1 MQQLRAIQRIAREAD
16 ILSDIDA
23 AAIYTL
29 WASLCDAQGLARMTA
44 LDQSSLAW
52 CKKDIVIVTPLRK
65 GVYHYGHYGA
75 NVVESSGFNMQGKN
89 TDDFTSSIGAF
100 FCETYDKAFTA
111 RKPVFAFNEASIA
124 AAVHSWQRVVFPF
137 YHDDGEPAY
146 AITLVK
152 PHTRRHQIWQS
163 ISTMTG
169 FGAGSLEPIYDDKGM
184 VFDFLII
191 EAAGMA
197 DLMRGE
203 SPATLNQLLRRQL
216 DADTIARFMTASKTE
231 TLFSET
237 LEKQLGDTAFALTI
251 DIWSSNLGLVFNLRD
266 ITEMRDAQRL
276 LEKRTEELKVTQK
289 IGRIGG
295 WRMALDASTIW
306 WSPEMYDLLQVTPGI
321 FTPTTKA
328 VWDLYSPGDAKR
340 TGEAQQ
346 SVLRSGKPASVDV
359 SARRGNGTT
368 GHFTIEIS
376 LERDADG
383 SISGFI
389 GTIQD
394 ITARKEAELALEKL
408 AYYDPLTSLPN
419 RAMFKKELDQRV
431 QSSLIS
437 GRPFYLLLMDL
448 DKFKDVNDALGH
460 GAGDTLLVRVA
471 RMLREI
477 APQNALV
484 ARLGGDEF
492 AILFQPQ
499 ESGQTV
505 EQLAA
510 EIVLQATDAFLLD
523 EGEVHIGISIG
534 ISEGL
539 KDGADPAQLLKNADL
554 ALYSAKDNGRG
565 RYHFYKNVMSELAE
579 ERMSLSR
586 DLKKA
591 LAENKLEL
599 HFQPL
604 VAMASR
610 KVVGF
615 EALLRWNHPIRG
627 YIPPSEFIPVAESS
641 SLICDLG
648 FWGMT
653 RACETLKTWLDAG
666 NPPVSIS
673 VNVSAVQFWQS
684 SFETEVKGII
694 QSTGIDPGLLTL
706 EVTESIF
713 IDKENL
719 RVRTCFEELAK
730 LGVNLAI
737 DDFGTG
743 FSSLGYLSELPFE
756 KLKIDRSFITE
767 VDKSPEKQKLLQGIV
782 GLARGLGM
790 TTVVEG
796 AETLGEVV
804 VLQSLGCNI
813 VQGYYFAKPQ
823 PFENWAAMIT
833 DIEGESSPASA
844 DLAMAAGG

>member
-29 WASLCDAQGLARMTA
+29 WSAHCDESGLARITA
-44 LDQSSLAW
+44 LNQSSLAW
-52 CKKDIVIVTPLRK
+52 CRNDIVIVTPLRK
-65 GVYHYGHYGA
+65 GVYHYAHYGA
-75 NVVESSGFNMQGKN
+75 HIIEASGFNMQGKN
-89 TDDFTSSIGAF
+89 TDEFSSSIGTF
-100 FCETYDKAFTA
+100 FCENYDKAFAT
-111 RKPVFAFNEASIA
+111 RKPVFAFNESSLSAST
-124 AAVHSWQRVVFPF
+124 HSWKRIVFPF
-137 YHDDGEPAY
+137 YNDAGEPACV
-146 AITLVK
+146 ITLVK

-197 DLMRGE
+197 EIMHNE
-203 SPATLNQLLRRQL
+203 SPATLNQLLHRQL
-216 DADTIARFMTASKTE
+216 DADIIARFMSASNAEK
-231 TLFSET
+231 LFSET
-237 LEKQLGDTAFALTI
+237 LENRVGDKAFVLTI
-251 DIWSSNLGLVFNLRD
+251 DIWSTQAGLVFNLRD
-266 ITEMRDAQRL
+266 MTEIRSAQRL
-276 LEKRTEELKVTQK
+276 LEKRTEELKITQK

-306 WSPEMYDLLQVTPGI
+306 WSPEMYELLQVTPGL

-376 LERDADG
+376 LERDAQG
-383 SISGFI
+383 TVIGFL

-394 ITARKEAELALEKL
+394 ITARKEAENNLEKL
-408 AYYDPLTSLPN
+408 AYFDPLTSLPN
-419 RAMFKKELDQRV
+419 RAMFKKELDQKV
-431 QSSLIS
+431 QSALIT
-437 GRPFYLLLMDL
+437 GRLFYLLLMDL

-471 RMLREI
+471 RLLREI
-477 APQNALV
+477 TPPDALV

-492 AILFQPQ
+492 AILFQPG
-499 ESGQTV
+499 EHGQTV
-505 EQLAA
+505 DDLAA
-510 EIVLQATDAFLLD
+510 NIVTQATDAFMLD

-579 ERMSLSR
+579 DRMSLSR

-604 VAMASR
+604 VAMSSR
-610 KVVGF
+610 KVIGF
-615 EALLRWNHPIRG
+615 EALLRWNHPTRG
-627 YIPPSEFIPVAESS
+627 YIPPTEFIPIAESS

-653 RACETLKTWLDAG
+653 KACETLKAWLDAG
-666 NPPVSIS
+666 NSPVSIS

-684 SFETEVKGII
+684 SFETEVKGIV

-713 IDKENL
+713 IDKENM

-756 KLKIDRSFITE
+756 KLKIDRSFITQ

-804 VLQSLGCNI
+804 VLKSLGCNI
-813 VQGYYFAKPQ
+813 VQGFYYAKPQ
-823 PFENWAAMIT
+823 PFENWAAMIA
-833 DIEGESSPASA
+833 DIEGESPAATA
-844 DLAMAAGG
+844 DLAMAADG